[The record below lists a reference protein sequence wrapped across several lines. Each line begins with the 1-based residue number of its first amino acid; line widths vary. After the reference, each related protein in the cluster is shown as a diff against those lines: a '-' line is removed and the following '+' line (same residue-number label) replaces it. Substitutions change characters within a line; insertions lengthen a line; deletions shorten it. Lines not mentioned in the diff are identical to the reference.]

1 MTTINNIEDL
11 VRLLDERPQWLDAV
25 RARVLTRELI
35 ELPQTL
41 ARFAAGTNEDFAEVD
56 QQFDKVDQ
64 RFDKVDQRFDGVDQ
78 RLDKV
83 DQRFDKVEGEMNERF
98 DKVDQRFDKV
108 EGEMNERFAEV
119 GQRFDKVEGDI
130 GGLRND
136 IAPLKGAHVRNAAV
150 REAGLIAEDMGFTFG
165 QTLNPEQIRT
175 LSQSVSTADIPAGDL
190 RSFRRAD
197 LIMEVTDGE
206 GETCYVAVEISFTAN
221 GRDTTRAVRNAG
233 FLTAFTGKRSL
244 AAVAGLRRDDRIDES
259 IESGEVFWHQLDP
272 SDLEAE

>member
-11 VRLLDERPQWLDAV
+11 VELLDKHPRWLDAV
-25 RARVLTRELI
+25 RARVFTRELI

-41 ARFAAGTNEDFAEVD
+41 ARFAAGTNE
-56 QQFDKVDQ
+56 
-64 RFDKVDQRFDGVDQ
+64 
-78 RLDKV
+78 
-83 DQRFDKVEGEMNERF
+83 RFDKVEGEMNERF

-108 EGEMNERFAEV
+108 D
-119 GQRFDKVEGDI
+119 QRFDKVESDI
-130 GGLRND
+130 SGLRDD
-136 IAPLKGAHVRNAAV
+136 IAPLKGAHVRSAAV
-150 REAGLIAEDMGFTFG
+150 REAGLIAEDMGFA
-165 QTLNPEQIRT
+165 LVRT
-175 LSQSVSTADIPAGDL
+175 LTSEQVRILSRSESTTDISAGDL

-206 GETCYVAVEISFTAN
+206 GDTCYVAVEISFTAN
-221 GRDTTRAVRNAG
+221 GRDTSRAVRNAG
-233 FLTAFTGKRSL
+233 FLTSFTGKRSV

>member
-41 ARFAAGTNEDFAEVD
+41 ARFAAGTNEH
-56 QQFDKVDQ
+56 FDKVDQ
-64 RFDKVDQRFDGVDQ
+64 RFDKVDQRFD
-78 RLDKV
+78 
-83 DQRFDKVEGEMNERF
+83 KVEGAMNE
-98 DKVDQRFDKV
+98 
-108 EGEMNERFAEV
+108 
-119 GQRFDKVEGDI
+119 RFDKVEGDI
-130 GGLRND
+130 SGLRDD
-136 IAPLKGAHVRNAAV
+136 IAPLKGAHVRSAAV
-150 REAGLIAEDMGFTFG
+150 REAGLIAEDMGFA
-165 QTLNPEQIRT
+165 LVRT
-175 LSQSVSTADIPAGDL
+175 LTSEQVRILSRSESTADISAGDL

-233 FLTAFTGKRSL
+233 FLTAFTGKRSV

>member
-1 MTTINNIEDL
+1 MTTINTIEDL
-11 VRLLDERPQWLDAV
+11 VQLLDKHPRWLDAV

-41 ARFAAGTNEDFAEVD
+41 ARFAAGTNEHFAEVD

-64 RFDKVDQRFDGVDQ
+64 RFDKV
-78 RLDKV
+78 
-83 DQRFDKVEGEMNERF
+83 EGEMNERF
-98 DKVDQRFDKV
+98 AEVGQRFDKV

-150 REAGLIAEDMGFTFG
+150 REAGLIAEDMGFTLVR
-165 QTLNPEQIRT
+165 TLTSEQIRT

-233 FLTAFTGKRSL
+233 FLTAFTGKRSV
-244 AAVAGLRRDDRIDES
+244 AAVAGLRRDDRIDEI

>member
-11 VRLLDERPQWLDAV
+11 VELLDKHPRWLDAV

-41 ARFAAGTNEDFAEVD
+41 ARFAAGTNE
-56 QQFDKVDQ
+56 
-64 RFDKVDQRFDGVDQ
+64 
-78 RLDKV
+78 
-83 DQRFDKVEGEMNERF
+83 RFDKVEGEMNERF

-108 EGEMNERFAEV
+108 DQHFDKV
-119 GQRFDKVEGDI
+119 DQRFDKVEGDMS
-130 GGLRND
+130 GLRDD
-136 IAPLKGAHVRNAAV
+136 IAPLKGAHVRSAAV
-150 REAGLIAEDMGFTFG
+150 REAGLIAEDMGFA
-165 QTLNPEQIRT
+165 LVRT
-175 LSQSVSTADIPAGDL
+175 LTSEQVRMLSRSESTTDISAGDL

-206 GETCYVAVEISFTAN
+206 GDTCYVAVEISFTAN
-221 GRDTTRAVRNAG
+221 GRDTSRAVRNAG
-233 FLTAFTGKRSL
+233 FLTSFTGKRSV

>member
-11 VRLLDERPQWLDAV
+11 VELLDKHPRWLDAV

-41 ARFAAGTNEDFAEVD
+41 ARFAAGTNE
-56 QQFDKVDQ
+56 
-64 RFDKVDQRFDGVDQ
+64 
-78 RLDKV
+78 
-83 DQRFDKVEGEMNERF
+83 RFDKVEGEMNERF

-108 EGEMNERFAEV
+108 D
-119 GQRFDKVEGDI
+119 QRFDKVESDI
-130 GGLRND
+130 SGLRDD
-136 IAPLKGAHVRNAAV
+136 IAPLKGAHVRSAAV
-150 REAGLIAEDMGFTFG
+150 REAGLIAEDMGFTFV
-165 QTLNPEQIRT
+165 RT
-175 LSQSVSTADIPAGDL
+175 LTSEQVRILSRSESTTDISAGDL

-206 GETCYVAVEISFTAN
+206 GDTCYVAVEISFTAN
-221 GRDTTRAVRNAG
+221 GRDTSRAVRNAG
-233 FLTAFTGKRSL
+233 FLTSFTGKRSV

>member
-11 VRLLDERPQWLDAV
+11 VELLDKHPRWLDAV

-41 ARFAAGTNEDFAEVD
+41 ARFAAGTNE
-56 QQFDKVDQ
+56 
-64 RFDKVDQRFDGVDQ
+64 
-78 RLDKV
+78 
-83 DQRFDKVEGEMNERF
+83 RFDKVEGEMNERF

-108 EGEMNERFAEV
+108 D
-119 GQRFDKVEGDI
+119 QRFDKVESDI
-130 GGLRND
+130 SGLRDD
-136 IAPLKGAHVRNAAV
+136 IAPLKGAHVRSAAV
-150 REAGLIAEDMGFTFG
+150 REAGLIAEDMGFA
-165 QTLNPEQIRT
+165 LVRT
-175 LSQSVSTADIPAGDL
+175 LTSEQVRILSRSESTTDISAGDL

-206 GETCYVAVEISFTAN
+206 GDTCYVAVEISFTAN
-221 GRDTTRAVRNAG
+221 GRDTSRAVRNAG
-233 FLTAFTGKRSL
+233 FLTSFTGKRSV

>member
-11 VRLLDERPQWLDAV
+11 VELLDKHPRWLDAV

-41 ARFAAGTNEDFAEVD
+41 ARFAAGTNEHFAE
-56 QQFDKVDQ
+56 
-64 RFDKVDQRFDGVDQ
+64 
-78 RLDKV
+78 V

-108 EGEMNERFAEV
+108 EGEMNERF
-119 GQRFDKVEGDI
+119 DKVESDI
-130 GGLRND
+130 SGLRDD
-136 IAPLKGAHVRNAAV
+136 IAPLKGAHVRSAAV
-150 REAGLIAEDMGFTFG
+150 REAGLIAEDMGFTFV
-165 QTLNPEQIRT
+165 QTLNPEQIRI
-175 LSQSVSTADIPAGDL
+175 LSRSESTADIPAGDL

-233 FLTAFTGKRSL
+233 FLTSFTGKRSV

>member
-41 ARFAAGTNEDFAEVD
+41 ARFAAGTNEHFAE
-56 QQFDKVDQ
+56 VDQ
-64 RFDKVDQRFDGVDQ
+64 RFDKVDQGIDKVEGEMNERFDKVDQ
-78 RLDKV
+78 RFDKV

-98 DKVDQRFDKV
+98 DKV
-108 EGEMNERFAEV
+108 
-119 GQRFDKVEGDI
+119 EGDI
-130 GGLRND
+130 SGLRDD
-136 IAPLKGAHVRNAAV
+136 IAPLKGAHVRSAAV
-150 REAGLIAEDMGFTFG
+150 REAGLIAEDMGFALVG
-165 QTLNPEQIRT
+165 TLNPEQVRT
-175 LSQSVSTADIPAGDL
+175 LSQSESTTDIPAGDL

-233 FLTAFTGKRSL
+233 FLTAFTGKRSV

>member
-11 VRLLDERPQWLDAV
+11 VELLDKHPRWLDAV

-41 ARFAAGTNEDFAEVD
+41 ARFAAGTNERFAE
-56 QQFDKVDQ
+56 VDQ
-64 RFDKVDQRFDGVDQ
+64 RFDKVDQRFD
-78 RLDKV
+78 KV
-83 DQRFDKVEGEMNERF
+83 EGEMNERFDKVEGEMNERF

-108 EGEMNERFAEV
+108 EG
-119 GQRFDKVEGDI
+119 DI
-130 GGLRND
+130 SGLRDD
-136 IAPLKGAHVRNAAV
+136 IAPLKGAHVRSAAV
-150 REAGLIAEDMGFTFG
+150 REAGLIAEDMGFA
-165 QTLNPEQIRT
+165 LVRT
-175 LSQSVSTADIPAGDL
+175 LTSEQVRILSRSESTTDIPAGDL

-233 FLTAFTGKRSL
+233 FLSKFTGKRSV

>member
-11 VRLLDERPQWLDAV
+11 VELLDKNPRWLDAV

-41 ARFAAGTNEDFAEVD
+41 ARFAAGTNEHFAEVD
-56 QQFDKVDQ
+56 Q
-64 RFDKVDQRFDGVDQ
+64 RF
-78 RLDKV
+78 DKV

-108 EGEMNERFAEV
+108 DQRLDKV
-119 GQRFDKVEGDI
+119 DQRFDKVESDI
-130 GGLRND
+130 SGLRDD
-136 IAPLKGAHVRNAAV
+136 IAPLKGAHVRSAAV
-150 REAGLIAEDMGFTFG
+150 REAGLIAEDMGFALVR
-165 QTLNPEQIRT
+165 TLTSEQIRT

-206 GETCYVAVEISFTAN
+206 GDTCYVAVEISFTAN

-233 FLTAFTGKRSL
+233 FLSKFTGKRSL
-244 AAVAGLRRDDRIDES
+244 AAVAGLRRDDRIDEI

>member
-11 VRLLDERPQWLDAV
+11 VELLDKNPRWLDAV

-41 ARFAAGTNEDFAEVD
+41 ARFAAGTNER
-56 QQFDKVDQ
+56 FDKVEGEMNE
-64 RFDKVDQRFDGVDQ
+64 RFDKVDQRI
-78 RLDKV
+78 
-83 DQRFDKVEGEMNERF
+83 DKVEGEMNERF

-108 EGEMNERFAEV
+108 ES
-119 GQRFDKVEGDI
+119 DI
-130 GGLRND
+130 SGLRDD
-136 IAPLKGAHVRNAAV
+136 IAPLKGTHVRSAAV
-150 REAGLIAEDMGFTFG
+150 REAGLIAEDMGFALV
-165 QTLNPEQIRT
+165 QTLTSEQVRI
-175 LSQSVSTADIPAGDL
+175 LSRSESTTDISAGDL

-221 GRDTTRAVRNAG
+221 GRDTSRAVRNAG

-244 AAVAGLRRDDRIDES
+244 AAVAGLRRDDRIDEV

>member
-11 VRLLDERPQWLDAV
+11 VELLDKHPRWLDAV

-41 ARFAAGTNEDFAEVD
+41 ARFAAGTNEHFAE
-56 QQFDKVDQ
+56 
-64 RFDKVDQRFDGVDQ
+64 
-78 RLDKV
+78 V

-108 EGEMNERFAEV
+108 DQRLDKVEGEMNERF
-119 GQRFDKVEGDI
+119 DKVESDI
-130 GGLRND
+130 SGLRDD
-136 IAPLKGAHVRNAAV
+136 IAPLKGAHVRSAAV
-150 REAGLIAEDMGFTFG
+150 REAGLIAEDMGFTFV
-165 QTLNPEQIRT
+165 RT
-175 LSQSVSTADIPAGDL
+175 LTSEQVRILSRTESTADIPAGDL

-221 GRDTTRAVRNAG
+221 GRDTSRAVRNAG
-233 FLTAFTGKRSL
+233 FLTSFTGKRSV

>member
-11 VRLLDERPQWLDAV
+11 VELLDKHPRWLDAV

-41 ARFAAGTNEDFAEVD
+41 ARFAAGTNEHFAEI
-56 QQFDKVDQ
+56 DQ
-64 RFDKVDQRFDGVDQ
+64 RFDKVDQRI
-78 RLDKV
+78 
-83 DQRFDKVEGEMNERF
+83 DKVEGEMNERF
-98 DKVDQRFDKV
+98 DKV
-108 EGEMNERFAEV
+108 
-119 GQRFDKVEGDI
+119 EGDI
-130 GGLRND
+130 SGLRDD
-136 IAPLKGAHVRNAAV
+136 IAPLKGAHVRSAAV
-150 REAGLIAEDMGFTFG
+150 REAGLIAEDMGFA
-165 QTLNPEQIRT
+165 LVRT
-175 LSQSVSTADIPAGDL
+175 LTSEQVRILSRSESTADISAGDL
-190 RSFRRAD
+190 RSFRRTD

-233 FLTAFTGKRSL
+233 FLTAFTGKKSV

>member
-11 VRLLDERPQWLDAV
+11 VELLDKHPRWLDAV

-41 ARFAAGTNEDFAEVD
+41 ARFAAGTNER
-56 QQFDKVDQ
+56 FDKVEGDMNE
-64 RFDKVDQRFDGVDQ
+64 RFDKVDQRI
-78 RLDKV
+78 
-83 DQRFDKVEGEMNERF
+83 DKVEGEMNERF

-108 EGEMNERFAEV
+108 DQRLDKV
-119 GQRFDKVEGDI
+119 DQRFDKVESDI
-130 GGLRND
+130 SGLRDD
-136 IAPLKGAHVRNAAV
+136 IAPLKGAHVRSAAV
-150 REAGLIAEDMGFTFG
+150 REAGLIAEDMGFALVR
-165 QTLNPEQIRT
+165 TLTSEQIRT

-233 FLTAFTGKRSL
+233 FLSKFTGKRSL
-244 AAVAGLRRDDRIDES
+244 AAVAGLRRDDRIDEI

>member
-11 VRLLDERPQWLDAV
+11 VELLDKHPRWLDAV

-41 ARFAAGTNEDFAEVD
+41 ARFAAGTNEHFAEI
-56 QQFDKVDQ
+56 DQ
-64 RFDKVDQRFDGVDQ
+64 RFDKVDQRI
-78 RLDKV
+78 
-83 DQRFDKVEGEMNERF
+83 DKVEGEMNERF
-98 DKVDQRFDKV
+98 DKV
-108 EGEMNERFAEV
+108 
-119 GQRFDKVEGDI
+119 EGDI
-130 GGLRND
+130 SGLRDD
-136 IAPLKGAHVRNAAV
+136 IAPLKGAHVRSAAV
-150 REAGLIAEDMGFTFG
+150 REAGLIAEDMGFA
-165 QTLNPEQIRT
+165 LVRT
-175 LSQSVSTADIPAGDL
+175 LTSEQVRILSRSESTADISAGDL

-233 FLTAFTGKRSL
+233 FLTAFTGKRSV

>member
-11 VRLLDERPQWLDAV
+11 VELLDKHPRWLDAV

-41 ARFAAGTNEDFAEVD
+41 ARFAAGTNEHFAEVD
-56 QQFDKVDQ
+56 QH
-64 RFDKVDQRFDGVDQ
+64 
-78 RLDKV
+78 L
-83 DQRFDKVEGEMNERF
+83 DKVEGEMNERF
-98 DKVDQRFDKV
+98 DKVDQRLDKV
-108 EGEMNERFAEV
+108 D
-119 GQRFDKVEGDI
+119 QRFDKVESDI
-130 GGLRND
+130 SGLRDD
-136 IAPLKGAHVRNAAV
+136 IAPLKGAHVRSAAV
-150 REAGLIAEDMGFTFG
+150 REAGLIAEDMGFTLVR
-165 QTLNPEQIRT
+165 TLNPEQIRT

-221 GRDTTRAVRNAG
+221 GRDTSRAVRNAG
-233 FLTAFTGKRSL
+233 FLSSFTGKRSV

>member
-11 VRLLDERPQWLDAV
+11 VRLLDEHPQWLDAV

-41 ARFAAGTNEDFAEVD
+41 ARFAAGTNEHFAE
-56 QQFDKVDQ
+56 
-64 RFDKVDQRFDGVDQ
+64 
-78 RLDKV
+78 V

-98 DKVDQRFDKV
+98 DKV
-108 EGEMNERFAEV
+108 
-119 GQRFDKVEGDI
+119 EGDI
-130 GGLRND
+130 SGLRDD
-136 IAPLKGAHVRNAAV
+136 IAPLKGAHVRSAAV
-150 REAGLIAEDMGFTFG
+150 REAGLIAEDMGFA
-165 QTLNPEQIRT
+165 LVRT
-175 LSQSVSTADIPAGDL
+175 LTSEQVRILSRSESTADISAGDL

-221 GRDTTRAVRNAG
+221 GRDTSRAVRNAG
-233 FLTAFTGKRSL
+233 FLTAFTGKRSV
-244 AAVAGLRRDDRIDES
+244 AAVAGLRRDDCIDES

>member
-1 MTTINNIEDL
+1 MTTINTIEDL
-11 VRLLDERPQWLDAV
+11 VRLLDEHPQWLDAV

-41 ARFAAGTNEDFAEVD
+41 ARFAAGTNEHFAEVD
-56 QQFDKVDQ
+56 QRFDRVDQ
-64 RFDKVDQRFDGVDQ
+64 RI
-78 RLDKV
+78 
-83 DQRFDKVEGEMNERF
+83 DKVEGEMNERF
-98 DKVDQRFDKV
+98 DKV
-108 EGEMNERFAEV
+108 
-119 GQRFDKVEGDI
+119 EGDI
-130 GGLRND
+130 SGLRDD
-136 IAPLKGAHVRNAAV
+136 IAPLKGAHVRSAAV
-150 REAGLIAEDMGFTFG
+150 REAGLIAEDMGFA
-165 QTLNPEQIRT
+165 LVRT
-175 LSQSVSTADIPAGDL
+175 LTSEQVRILSRSESTADISAGDL

-206 GETCYVAVEISFTAN
+206 GETCYVAVEISFPAN

-233 FLTAFTGKRSL
+233 FLTAFTGKRSV

>member
-1 MTTINNIEDL
+1 MTTINTIEDL
-11 VRLLDERPQWLDAV
+11 VDLLDKNPRWLDAV

-41 ARFAAGTNEDFAEVD
+41 ARFAAGTNE
-56 QQFDKVDQ
+56 
-64 RFDKVDQRFDGVDQ
+64 
-78 RLDKV
+78 
-83 DQRFDKVEGEMNERF
+83 RFDKVEGEMNERF

-108 EGEMNERFAEV
+108 ES
-119 GQRFDKVEGDI
+119 DI
-130 GGLRND
+130 SGLRDD
-136 IAPLKGAHVRNAAV
+136 IAPLKGAHVRSAAV
-150 REAGLIAEDMGFTFG
+150 REAGLIAEDMGFTFV
-165 QTLNPEQIRT
+165 RT
-175 LSQSVSTADIPAGDL
+175 LTSEQVRILSRSESTTDISAGDL

-206 GETCYVAVEISFTAN
+206 GDTCYVAVEISFTAN
-221 GRDTTRAVRNAG
+221 GRDTSRAVRNAG
-233 FLTAFTGKRSL
+233 FLTSFTGKRSV

>member
-11 VRLLDERPQWLDAV
+11 VELLDKNPRWLDAV

-41 ARFAAGTNEDFAEVD
+41 ARFAAGTNE
-56 QQFDKVDQ
+56 
-64 RFDKVDQRFDGVDQ
+64 
-78 RLDKV
+78 
-83 DQRFDKVEGEMNERF
+83 RFDKVEGEMNERF

-108 EGEMNERFAEV
+108 EG
-119 GQRFDKVEGDI
+119 DI
-130 GGLRND
+130 SGLRDD
-136 IAPLKGAHVRNAAV
+136 IAPLKGAHVRSAAV
-150 REAGLIAEDMGFTFG
+150 REAGLIAEDMGFA
-165 QTLNPEQIRT
+165 LVRT
-175 LSQSVSTADIPAGDL
+175 LTSEQVRILSRSENTADISAGDL

-233 FLTAFTGKRSL
+233 FLTAFTGKRSV

>member
-11 VRLLDERPQWLDAV
+11 VELLDKQPRWLDAV

-41 ARFAAGTNEDFAEVD
+41 ARFAAGTNEHFAE
-56 QQFDKVDQ
+56 
-64 RFDKVDQRFDGVDQ
+64 
-78 RLDKV
+78 V

-108 EGEMNERFAEV
+108 DQRLDKV
-119 GQRFDKVEGDI
+119 DQRFDKVESDI
-130 GGLRND
+130 SGLRDD
-136 IAPLKGAHVRNAAV
+136 IAPLKGAHVRSAAV
-150 REAGLIAEDMGFTFG
+150 REAGLIAEDMGFTFV
-165 QTLNPEQIRT
+165 RT
-175 LSQSVSTADIPAGDL
+175 LTSEQVRILSRTESTADIPAGDL

-221 GRDTTRAVRNAG
+221 GRDTSRAVRNAG
-233 FLTAFTGKRSL
+233 FLTSFTGKRSV

>member
-11 VRLLDERPQWLDAV
+11 VELLDKHPRWLDAV

-41 ARFAAGTNEDFAEVD
+41 ARFAAGTNE
-56 QQFDKVDQ
+56 
-64 RFDKVDQRFDGVDQ
+64 
-78 RLDKV
+78 
-83 DQRFDKVEGEMNERF
+83 RFDKVEGEMNERF

-108 EGEMNERFAEV
+108 ES
-119 GQRFDKVEGDI
+119 DI
-130 GGLRND
+130 SGLRDD
-136 IAPLKGAHVRNAAV
+136 IAPLKGAHVRSAAV
-150 REAGLIAEDMGFTFG
+150 REAGLIAEDMGFA
-165 QTLNPEQIRT
+165 LVRT
-175 LSQSVSTADIPAGDL
+175 LTSEQVRILSRSESTTDISAGDL

-206 GETCYVAVEISFTAN
+206 GDTCYVAVEISFTAN
-221 GRDTTRAVRNAG
+221 GRDTSRAVRNAG
-233 FLTAFTGKRSL
+233 FLTSFTGKRSV

>member
-41 ARFAAGTNEDFAEVD
+41 ARFAAGTNEHFAEVD

-64 RFDKVDQRFDGVDQ
+64 RFDKVDQRI
-78 RLDKV
+78 
-83 DQRFDKVEGEMNERF
+83 DKVEGEMNERF

-108 EGEMNERFAEV
+108 EGEMNERF
-119 GQRFDKVEGDI
+119 DKVEGDI
-130 GGLRND
+130 SGLRND
-136 IAPLKGAHVRNAAV
+136 IAPLKGAHVRSAAV
-150 REAGLIAEDMGFTFG
+150 REAGLIAEDMGFALV
-165 QTLNPEQIRT
+165 QTLTSEQVRT

>member
-11 VRLLDERPQWLDAV
+11 VELLDKNPRWLDAV

-41 ARFAAGTNEDFAEVD
+41 ARFAAGTNE
-56 QQFDKVDQ
+56 
-64 RFDKVDQRFDGVDQ
+64 
-78 RLDKV
+78 
-83 DQRFDKVEGEMNERF
+83 RFDKVEGEMNERF

-108 EGEMNERFAEV
+108 D
-119 GQRFDKVEGDI
+119 QRFDKVESDI
-130 GGLRND
+130 SGLRDD
-136 IAPLKGAHVRNAAV
+136 IAPLKGAHVRSAAV
-150 REAGLIAEDMGFTFG
+150 REAGLIAEDMGFA
-165 QTLNPEQIRT
+165 LVRT
-175 LSQSVSTADIPAGDL
+175 LTSEQVRILSRSESTTDIAAGDL

-221 GRDTTRAVRNAG
+221 GRDTSRAVRNAG
-233 FLTAFTGKRSL
+233 FLTSFTGKRSV

>member
-11 VRLLDERPQWLDAV
+11 VELLDKHPRWLDAV

-41 ARFAAGTNEDFAEVD
+41 ARFAAGTNE
-56 QQFDKVDQ
+56 
-64 RFDKVDQRFDGVDQ
+64 
-78 RLDKV
+78 
-83 DQRFDKVEGEMNERF
+83 RFDKVEGEMNERF

-108 EGEMNERFAEV
+108 DQRFDKV
-119 GQRFDKVEGDI
+119 DQRFDKVDQRLDKVDQRFDKVDQRFDKVEGDI
-130 GGLRND
+130 SGLRDD
-136 IAPLKGAHVRNAAV
+136 IAPLKGAHVRSAAV
-150 REAGLIAEDMGFTFG
+150 REAGLIAEDMGFTFV
-165 QTLNPEQIRT
+165 RT
-175 LSQSVSTADIPAGDL
+175 LTSEQVRILSRSESTTDISAGDL

-206 GETCYVAVEISFTAN
+206 GDTCYVAVEISFTAN
-221 GRDTTRAVRNAG
+221 GRDTSRAVRNAG
-233 FLTAFTGKRSL
+233 FLTSFTGKRSV

>member
-1 MTTINNIEDL
+1 MTTINTIEDL

-41 ARFAAGTNEDFAEVD
+41 ARFAAGTNEHFAEVD

-64 RFDKVDQRFDGVDQ
+64 RFDKVDQQFDKVDQQFDKVDQ
-78 RLDKV
+78 RLDKVDQRLDKVDQRFDKV

-98 DKVDQRFDKV
+98 DKV
-108 EGEMNERFAEV
+108 
-119 GQRFDKVEGDI
+119 EGDI
-130 GGLRND
+130 SGLRDD
-136 IAPLKGAHVRNAAV
+136 IAPLKGAHVRSAAV
-150 REAGLIAEDMGFTFG
+150 REAGLIAEDMGFA
-165 QTLNPEQIRT
+165 LVRT
-175 LSQSVSTADIPAGDL
+175 LTSEQVRILSRSESTADISAGDL

-233 FLTAFTGKRSL
+233 FLTAFTGKRSV